1 MLHSFKRWR
10 PFAAER
16 GKSFGCICAGR
27 NRIDLAAREAGH
39 FGRPFWKGPVNKAF
53 EQLNDQRRVGGDLVG
68 VIEGYPGA
76 VRRPRLV
83 RRRAGSEG

>member
-53 EQLNDQRRVGGDLVG
+53 EQLHDQRRVCDDLVG
-68 VIEGYPGA
+68 VIERTLALFADRQILLTNPI
-76 VRRPRLV
+76 
-83 RRRAGSEG
+83 S